1 MLNEFFKFSEWFFML
16 YFIGMNCSFLFLN
29 LVSLFSV
36 SRYMKERA
44 LMDIP
49 GVSNEILPPVSLI
62 VPAYEEET
70 SIISSVIALMQL
82 EYPEFEVVVVN
93 DGSSDQTLQKLIEGC
108 ELQEF
113 PEAYRKRIDTKP
125 IRHMYRSRNYHRLR
139 VVDKENGGKSD
150 AINAAINVSRY
161 PLVCV
166 VDADSIL
173 QRDSLKRVVQPFVF
187 DNRTV
192 ASGGTVRIV
201 NGCEFRDGFIVKPGA
216 PKKILPLIQVVEYLR
231 AFLFGRLG
239 WSPIN
244 ALLIISG
251 AFGVFHKE
259 TLISIG
265 GFRNDTIGEDMEL
278 VVRMHR
284 ILRKQKK
291 PYRITFVPDPVCWTK
306 APEKLSILAHQRIR
320 WQRGL
325 CESLFLN
332 FSLFMN
338 PRAGAVGMLAFPFML
353 FFEWAGP
360 LIEVFGLLV
369 IILGFS
375 FGYIDPVIFGLLLSV
390 SIVFGM
396 LLSLTA
402 LLLEEMSFHIYQKPR
417 ELFKLFLVSIL
428 ENFGYRQLNTIWRLI
443 GFSYWLFGTK
453 HKWVRVDRNNN
464 IMAEVDG

>member
-1 MLNEFFKFSEWFFML
+1 
-16 YFIGMNCSFLFLN
+16 
-29 LVSLFSV
+29 
-36 SRYMKERA
+36 MKEKT
-44 LMDIP
+44 LLDIP

-62 VPAYEEET
+62 VPAYEEEST
-70 SIISSVIALMQL
+70 ISSAVKALMQL
-82 EYPEFEVVVVN
+82 EYPVFEVIVVN
-93 DGSSDQTLQKLIEGC
+93 DGSSDGTLTELINGF
-108 ELQEF
+108 ELEEF
-113 PEAYRKRIDTKP
+113 PEAYRKRIDAKP
-125 IRHMYRSRNYHRLR
+125 INKIYRSKIYHRLR
-139 VVDKENGGKSD
+139 VVDKVNGGKSD
-150 AINAAINVSRY
+150 AINSAINVSRY

-201 NGCEFRDGFIVKPGA
+201 NGCEFRDGFIINPGA
-216 PKKILPLIQVVEYLR
+216 PDKLLPLIQVVEYLR

-239 WSPIN
+239 WSPLN

-259 TLISIG
+259 TVIAVG

-325 CESLFLN
+325 CESLFSN

-338 PRAGAVGMLAFPFML
+338 PRAGAVGLLAFPFML

-360 LIEVFGLLV
+360 LIEVIGLVV
-369 IILGFS
+369 IVLGFIY
-375 FGYIDPVIFGLLLSV
+375 GYIDPAVFSLLLGV
-390 SIVFGM
+390 AIVFGM

-402 LLLEEMSFHIYQKPR
+402 LLLEEISFHIYQKPR

-428 ENFGYRQLNTIWRLI
+428 ENFGYRQLNTVWRLI
-443 GFSYWLFGTK
+443 GFAHWLFGTK
-453 HKWVRVDRNNN
+453 RKWVRVDANNN
-464 IMAEVDG
+464 VMKSQDSAVSPN